1 MDRNFKISS
10 VSLSNTP
17 MKQLSNNYWGYH
29 VWWFLCQASKGSD
42 AQNPERNFFRR
53 GWEATA
59 KELGLQERTQQGC
72 EIIELLFSNC
82 PSRTFWPSKIAM
94 KFENFFANK
103 MNLLLMSFEGP
114 QTLSMQCRWR
124 GGPQVIWEAEE
135 MLNHLDP
142 FGKMVEL
149 QERRRKLGG
158 RYLCVSNPI
167 PPILSTRKN
176 CV

>member
-1 MDRNFKISS
+1 
-10 VSLSNTP
+10 
-17 MKQLSNNYWGYH
+17 
-29 VWWFLCQASKGSD
+29 
-42 AQNPERNFFRR
+42 
-53 GWEATA
+53 
-59 KELGLQERTQQGC
+59 
-72 EIIELLFSNC
+72 
-82 PSRTFWPSKIAM
+82 
-94 KFENFFANK
+94 
-103 MNLLLMSFEGP
+103 MNLCLMSFEGP

-149 QERRRKLGG
+149 QERRRQLGG